1 MRERDK
7 IWNGQTRRNKNK
19 PRMNQQI
26 FDEISLLTWN
36 VEIIVESDELFFTE
50 LNPLLRLLQ
59 VCDELDQI
67 D

>member
-1 MRERDK
+1 
-7 IWNGQTRRNKNK
+7 
-19 PRMNQQI
+19 MNQQI